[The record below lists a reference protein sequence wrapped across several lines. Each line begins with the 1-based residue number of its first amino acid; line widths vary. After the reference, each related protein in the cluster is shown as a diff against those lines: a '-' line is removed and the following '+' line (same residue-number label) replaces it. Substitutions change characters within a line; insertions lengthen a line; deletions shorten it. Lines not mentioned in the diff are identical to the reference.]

1 MAGEEGSPSTC
12 NHYCCCAPT
21 SPYPGPRGWVEAG
34 CFHLTGPGPKQRRN
48 WWAELWPRAWPMQV
62 WEVGL
67 RCCGGA
73 SWVPQ
78 PYPSPPTDLR
88 ACCQCTY
95 QPGPAQPVFHPRPSP
110 SLLAPENAP
119 GRQPWG
125 QVHLSPHLG
134 MPLLP
139 ASLSPHLRGL
149 LTCISHLS
157 GQPLVILLL
166 CSPLSA
172 FFPPQPPLLFFLSW
186 GEVSLL
192 EFLGHRPS
200 HYCRPRRTQDRRLL
214 GPMAP
219 SEHPCGGGGVPS

>member
-12 NHYCCCAPT
+12 DHYCCCAPT

-48 WWAELWPRAWPMQV
+48 WRTELWPRAWPMQV

-67 RCCGGA
+67 RCYGGA

-88 ACCQCTY
+88 ACCQRTY

-125 QVHLSPHLG
+125 QAHLSPHLG

-139 ASLSPHLRGL
+139 ASLSPTSLHSSPASPILVGGPWSSSSVL
-149 LTCISHLS
+149 L
-157 GQPLVILLL
+157 
-166 CSPLSA
+166 SPLSFLLSLPFSSSSPGGKSHCWSSWA
-172 FFPPQPPLLFFLSW
+172 IAPPTTADPDGPRIEGYWAPWPPQSTHM
-186 GEVSLL
+186 GE
-192 EFLGHRPS
+192 R
-200 HYCRPRRTQDRRLL
+200 
-214 GPMAP
+214 
-219 SEHPCGGGGVPS
+219 VPS